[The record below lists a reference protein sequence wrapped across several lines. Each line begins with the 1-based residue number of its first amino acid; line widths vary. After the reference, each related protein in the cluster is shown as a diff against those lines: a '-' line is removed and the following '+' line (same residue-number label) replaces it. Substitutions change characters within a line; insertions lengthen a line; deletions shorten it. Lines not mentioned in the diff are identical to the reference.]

1 MIKWFATRR
10 ELARLVKDADF
21 WRKRALALEK
31 ELKSQDSYYREY
43 ILAVFDRFLTGVVKV
58 PAIRDEVKASV
69 TDHGEEK
76 KFHELERRV
85 FLEDKLDQLKEW
97 AREAGKSPEDAQVVY
112 DQNLTAYELE
122 FEAQHY

>member
-1 MIKWFATRR
+1 M
-10 ELARLVKDADF
+10 VKDADF